1 MKMKKTFLLAM
12 ALSLVFVALPAI
24 AGEGHEHAENA
35 EYEKKCGADAQA
47 CLNWFSDNYKGR
59 GWAGVSLEM
68 SDDGLRV
75 SEVHYG
81 TPAAK
86 AGVEAGDVLLAIN
99 GIKYADE
106 NKEKMA
112 KLQEKMVPGNEFTY
126 TISRNGKNKEI
137 SFALAEMPLDV
148 VARMVGMHM
157 LSDHAAVEVASAD
170 D

>member
-1 MKMKKTFLLAM
+1 MKKSFLIAIIVSLA
-12 ALSLVFVALPAI
+12 FVVLPAL
-24 AGEGHEHAENA
+24 AGGDHEHAESA

-47 CLNWFSDNYKGR
+47 CLNWFAEHYKNR
-59 GWAGVSLEM
+59 GWAGVSLER
-68 SDDGLRV
+68 SDEGLRV

-86 AGVEAGDVLLAIN
+86 AGVKTGDVLVAIN
-99 GIKYADE
+99 GVEYNEK
-106 NKEKMA
+106 NKEQMA
-112 KLQEKMVPGNEFTY
+112 GLEKLMVPGQEFTY
-126 TISRNGKNKEI
+126 TIARKGKNRDI
-137 SFALAEMPLDV
+137 SFALDEMPMDV

>member
-1 MKMKKTFLLAM
+1 MKKTFLIAM
-12 ALSLVFVALPAI
+12 LVSLVLVVLPAI
-24 AGEGHEHAENA
+24 AGDGHAKNA

-47 CLNWFSDNYKGR
+47 CLDWFANNYKGR
-59 GWAGVSLEM
+59 GWAGVSLEVV
-68 SDDGLRV
+68 DDSLRV

-86 AGVEAGDVLLAIN
+86 AGVKTGDVLVAIN
-99 GIKYADE
+99 GVDYNNKE
-106 NKEKMA
+106 NKEEMGRLE
-112 KLQEKMVPGNEFTY
+112 KLMVPGQEFTY
-126 TISRNGKNKEI
+126 TIARNGKNRDI
-137 SFALAEMPLDV
+137 SFSLDEMPMDV

>member
-1 MKMKKTFLLAM
+1 MKKTFLIAIVVGLA
-12 ALSLVFVALPAI
+12 FVVLPAI
-24 AGEGHEHAENA
+24 AGEEHAESA

-47 CLNWFSDNYKGR
+47 CLNWFAEKYKDR

-68 SDDGLRV
+68 SDDNLRV

-86 AGVEAGDVLLAIN
+86 AGVKEGDVLVAIN
-99 GIKYADE
+99 GVEYSEE
-106 NKEKMA
+106 NREKMA
-112 KLQEKMVPGNEFTY
+112 ELEKLMVPGQEFTY

-137 SFALAEMPLDV
+137 SFALDEMPLDV

>member
-1 MKMKKTFLLAM
+1 MKKTFVIGMIVSLA
-12 ALSLVFVALPAI
+12 LVVLPAI
-24 AGEGHEHAENA
+24 AGEDHEHAESA

-47 CLNWFSDNYKGR
+47 CLDWFAHAYKGR

-86 AGVEAGDVLLAIN
+86 AGVKVGDVLVAIN
-99 GIKYADE
+99 GVEYAEE

-112 KLQEKMVPGNEFTY
+112 AFEKEMVPGNEFTY
-126 TISRNGKNKEI
+126 TIARSGKNKEV
-137 SFALAEMPLDV
+137 SFALDEMPMDV

-157 LSDHAAVEVASAD
+157 LNDHAAVEVASAD